1 MRKFSVLAVAAAALV
16 ALTACSPAGSDDA
29 QSENCA
35 AAPVGGHASSI
46 ISAPG
51 SVGSAPKVSFPTP
64 LITTTLERTA
74 LTDGLGSPVQTGQP
88 VILEATVLNGT
99 DGSELQKTGYTKNG
113 GSLFTVGDKTL
124 PALSRGL
131 ACALVGSRVAIVA
144 SAKDNAT
151 AGQTPGRDSI
161 VYVVDILRAFKSR
174 ADGADQAPV
183 AGLPTVVI
191 APDGTP
197 GVTIPHSA
205 APGKFVSSVLK
216 LGEGKKLQA
225 NDIVVAKV
233 TSINWST
240 RAVVD
245 STWKT
250 SGSTIYDL
258 GASSVTEGVKRAL
271 VGHEIGSQIL
281 AIVPPALAVAD
292 GAAPADATLI
302 YVIDILGTV
311 K

>member
-29 QSENCA
+29 QGESCA

-46 ISAPG
+46 VSAPG
-51 SVGSAPKVSFPTP
+51 TLGSAPKVSFPTP

-74 LTDGLGSPVQTGQP
+74 LTAGSGSPVQSGQP

-99 DGSELQKTGYTKNG
+99 DGSELQKTGYSRQG

-131 ACALVGSRVAIVA
+131 TCARVGSRVAIVA
-144 SAKDNAT
+144 SAKDNST
-151 AGQTPGRDSI
+151 AGQTPGNDSI
-161 VYVVDILRAFKSR
+161 VYVVDVVRAFKAR
-174 ADGADQAPV
+174 ADGVDQAPI

-197 GVTIPHSA
+197 GVTIPHSS
-205 APGKFVSSVLK
+205 APSTFVSSVLK
-216 LGEGKKLQA
+216 RGAGKTLQSS
-225 NDIVVAKV
+225 DIVVAKV
-233 TSINWST
+233 TTINWTT

-250 SGSTIYDL
+250 GGSTIFDL
-258 GASSVTEGVKRAL
+258 GAQSVSEGVKRAL
-271 VGHEIGSQIL
+271 LGHEIGSQIL
-281 AIVPPALAVAD
+281 AMVPAALSAAD
-292 GAAPADATLI
+292 GVAPADATLI